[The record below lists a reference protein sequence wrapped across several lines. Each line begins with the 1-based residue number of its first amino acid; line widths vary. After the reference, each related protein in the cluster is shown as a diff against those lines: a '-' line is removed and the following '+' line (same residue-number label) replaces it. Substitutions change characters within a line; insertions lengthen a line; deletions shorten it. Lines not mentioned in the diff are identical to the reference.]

1 MSLQVSTRLRL
12 NGQADKA
19 EGSEIWYTAETAY
32 NDRVA
37 RIENQIIS
45 RLRDRLATARNAQ
58 EMFRVFSK
66 FNSLFVRPKV
76 SNHHARKAIMVLMT
90 DSRCHSGVP
99 DSFDRLGQ
107 G

>member
-1 MSLQVSTRLRL
+1 VPPSK
-12 NGQADKA
+12 ADRE
-19 EGSEIWYTAETAY
+19 EGAEIWYTAETAY

-76 SNHHARKAIMVLMT
+76 SCITVSDVHLS
-90 DSRCHSGVP
+90 SRLDPRRYSGVSDP
-99 DSFDRLGQ
+99 IDRLRQ
-107 G
+107 R